1 MAGHTHG
8 ATSGRLLWLSLGL
21 TLTFV
26 GVEAVFGMRAHS
38 LALLSDAGHN
48 ASDALALG
56 LAAYAV
62 RLGRRPASRGKTFG
76 YGRAAILTALANAA
90 ALVVIAVVIFA
101 EAWQAW
107 RHPQPVQ
114 GNVMIGVALAAV
126 VMNTLIASWLSPHS
140 HSSLNARA
148 AYVHMAGDALSSLGV
163 VVAGLVV
170 RFTHWTLADPLVSV
184 LIGAF
189 ILYSSWGIL
198 GEATNVLLEGAP
210 KGLDVDALVGRMRAT
225 FPVQAVH
232 DLHVWTVGDGTH
244 YLSCHVVLPDDTTMW
259 DASNIVAALNHLLQT
274 EFAIGHATIQIE
286 REHCDGCRADRA
298 AVLCGQLDTPA
309 ALGCGHAH

>member
-8 ATSGRLLWLSLGL
+8 ATSGRLLWVSLGL

-26 GVEAVFGMRAHS
+26 GVEAAFGLRAHS

-62 RLGRRPASRGKTFG
+62 RLGQRPASPGKTFG

-90 ALVVIAVVIFA
+90 ALVVIALIIFA

-114 GNVMIGVALAAV
+114 GSIMIGVALVAV

-140 HSSLNARA
+140 GSSLNARA
-148 AYVHMAGDALSSLGV
+148 AYVHMAGDALSSAGV
-163 VVAGLVV
+163 VIAGLVV

-198 GEATNVLLEGAP
+198 GEAVNVLLEGTP
-210 KGLDVDALVGRMRAT
+210 KGLDVDALVARMRAV
-225 FPVQAVH
+225 PLVQAVH
-232 DLHVWTVGDGTH
+232 DLHVWTVGDGSH
-244 YLSCHVVLPDDTTMW
+244 YLSCHVVLPDETTMQ
-259 DASNIVAALNHLLQT
+259 DASTVVAALNHTLQDT
-274 EFAIGHATIQIE
+274 FDIAHATLQIE
-286 REHCDGCRADRA
+286 RDNCGGCRADRA
-298 AVLCGQLDTPA
+298 AVLCGQTETLAVP
-309 ALGCGHAH
+309 GCGHAH

>member
-8 ATSGRLLWLSLGL
+8 ATSGKLLWLSLGL

-26 GVEAVFGMRAHS
+26 GVEAVFGLRAHS

-62 RLGRRPASRGKTFG
+62 WLGRRPASRGKTFG

-90 ALVVIAVVIFA
+90 ALVVIALIIFA

-114 GNVMIGVALAAV
+114 GGIMIGVAAVAV

-148 AYVHMAGDALSSLGV
+148 AYVHMAGDALSSLAVVIAGV
-163 VVAGLVV
+163 AV
-170 RFTHWTLADPLVSV
+170 RYTHWTFADPLVSV

-198 GEATNVLLEGAP
+198 GEATNVLLEGTP
-210 KGLDVDALVGRMRAT
+210 KGLDVDILVARLRAT
-225 FPVQAVH
+225 GPVQAVH
-232 DLHVWTVGDGTH
+232 DLHVWTVGDGLH
-244 YLSCHVVLPDDTTMW
+244 YLSCHVVLPDDTTMRE
-259 DASNIVAALNHLLQT
+259 ASNVVAALNAALQD

-286 REHCDGCRADRA
+286 RAHCDGCRADRET
-298 AVLCGQLDTPA
+298 VLCGQLETA
-309 ALGCGHAH
+309 AVSGCGHAH

>member
-21 TLTFV
+21 TAAFV
-26 GVEAVFGMRAHS
+26 GVEAFFGLRAHS

-62 RLGRRPASRGKTFG
+62 WLGRRPASRGKTFG

-90 ALVVIAVVIFA
+90 ALVVIALVIFA

-114 GNVMIGVALAAV
+114 GGIMIGVALAGV
-126 VMNTLIASWLSPHS
+126 LMNTLIASWLSPHS

-148 AYVHMAGDALSSLGV
+148 AYIHMAGDALSSAGV

-184 LIGAF
+184 LIGVF

-198 GEATNVLLEGAP
+198 GEATNVLLEGTP
-210 KGLDVDALVGRMRAT
+210 KGLDVDVLVGRMHAT
-225 FPVQAVH
+225 PPVQAVH

-244 YLSCHVVLPDDTTMW
+244 YLSCHVVLPDSTTMRE
-259 DASNIVAALNHLLQT
+259 ASGVVSALNQT
-274 EFAIGHATIQIE
+274 LHDEFAIGHATIQIE
-286 REHCDGCRADRA
+286 RENCDGCRADQSA
-298 AVLCGQLDTPA
+298 LLCGQLDPA
-309 ALGCGHAH
+309 AIGCGHAH

>member
-21 TLTFV
+21 TAAFV
-26 GVEAVFGMRAHS
+26 GVEAVFGLRAHS

-62 RLGRRPASRGKTFG
+62 WLGKRPASRGKTFG

-90 ALVVIAVVIFA
+90 ALVVIALVIFA

-114 GNVMIGVALAAV
+114 GGIMIGIALVAV

-148 AYVHMAGDALSSLGV
+148 AYIHMMGDALSSAGV

-198 GEATNVLLEGAP
+198 GEATNVLLEGTP

-225 FPVQAVH
+225 PPVQAVH

-244 YLSCHVVLPDDTTMW
+244 YLSCHVVLPDTTTMW
-259 DASNIVAALNHLLQT
+259 EASGVVSALNQT
-274 EFAIGHATIQIE
+274 LHDEFAIGHATIQIE
-286 REHCDGCRADRA
+286 RENCDGCRADQS
-298 AVLCGQLDTPA
+298 AVLCGQLDSPA
-309 ALGCGHAH
+309 AIGCGHAH

>member
-8 ATSGRLLWLSLGL
+8 ATSGRLLWISLGL
-21 TLTFV
+21 TLAFV
-26 GVEAVFGMRAHS
+26 VVEAVYGVRARS

-62 RLGRRPASRGKTFG
+62 WLGKRPASAGKTFG
-76 YGRAAILTALANAA
+76 YHRAAILTALANAA
-90 ALVVIAVVIFA
+90 ALVVIALVIVA
-101 EAWQAW
+101 QAWQAW

-114 GNVMIGVALAAV
+114 GTIMIGVAAVAV

-163 VVAGLVV
+163 VIAGVV
-170 RFTHWTLADPLVSV
+170 VHFAHWTGADPLVSV
-184 LIGAF
+184 LIAVF

-198 GEATNVLLEGAP
+198 SEATNVLLEGTP
-210 KGLDVDALVGRMRAT
+210 KGLDVDALVAALRAT
-225 FPVQAVH
+225 PPVQAVH
-232 DLHVWTVGDGTH
+232 DLHVWTVGDGIH
-244 YLSCHVVLPDDTTMW
+244 FLSCHIVLPDETTMRE
-259 DASNIVAALNHLLQT
+259 ASATVSRLNELLHDQY
-274 EFAIGHATIQIE
+274 AIGHATIQVE
-286 REHCDGCRADRA
+286 RDGADGCRADQD
-298 AVLCGQLDTPA
+298 AVLCGA
-309 ALGCGHAH
+309 MEAHGSAGCGHAH